1 MKIRNL
7 VLVLLSTVALAAQA
21 AAPDTQ
27 AIEYYNK
34 QLNHYFIT
42 STAVEART
50 IDHGGAGPGWVRTGR
65 TFPAWLD
72 KAAAPADAAGVC
84 RFYSTAANSHFYTAS
99 TQECELLK
107 GQEAAERRSSGT
119 VRGWS
124 YEGIAFQIQVP
135 VNGQCP
141 AGTEP
146 VSRVYNN
153 GFASG
158 EGSNHR
164 FVDDDTLRQ
173 LMVDR
178 SWVFEGVVLC
188 AVVEPAGT
196 GTTLAA
202 TATDF
207 SALVGTWSGSARW
220 KSEVGASET
229 RSTSPLEL
237 VIAADGA
244 VSGSGNGCAFA
255 GQVQSGDGFR
265 SLYTGTISATG
276 CANAAFNGAYNRF
289 RLERYDHG
297 TLRAQLNRED
307 GTTEARIEALL
318 SNPAPAPA
326 PVGTTPAAAGIA
338 GDWTGT
344 VGWLALRR
352 EGSTQTVL
360 VMSNKPL
367 SLVISDA
374 GTVDGTGFGCAF
386 TGTLT
391 AGATPGVFGGSLTAT
406 GCTEAAFN
414 GTYVDVE
421 VKRDDGKLEVEFQKE
436 TEAAGVT
443 TEASVEGRLTR
454 AGSTSTSTP
463 PPIPGSYKGSFQAH
477 IQIRDRSGTTPSTT
491 NSMVTDMV
499 ELTIAEDGAVT
510 GQGFGCLLD
519 GTLAPRNLPERIH
532 TGPVVASGC
541 TDAAMNGTYDTR
553 AHTEGNGTLQVE
565 MELET
570 EAAGIKTSVKIHG
583 VAPRVAP

>member
-7 VLVLLSTVALAAQA
+7 VLVLLAAAGAVAQA
-21 AAPDTQ
+21 AAPDTR

-42 STAVEART
+42 STAVEARI

-99 TQECELLK
+99 TEECDLLK
-107 GQEAAERRSSGT
+107 GQEAAERRSSGK

-124 YEGIAFQIQVP
+124 YEGIAFLIQAP

-141 AGTEP
+141 AGTQP

-188 AVVEPAGT
+188 TAVEPAGT
-196 GTTLAA
+196 GATP

-207 SALVGTWSGSARW
+207 SALVGAWSGTARW
-220 KSEVGASET
+220 KSEVGSSET
-229 RSTSPLEL
+229 RSTAPLEL
-237 VIAADGA
+237 VIAGDGA
-244 VSGSGNGCAFA
+244 VSGSGDGCAFA
-255 GQVQSGDGFR
+255 GQVLSGNAFR
-265 SLYTGTISATG
+265 SLFTGTISATG
-276 CANAAFNGAYNRF
+276 CANAAFNGTYNRF

-297 TLRAQLNRED
+297 TLAVQMNRED
-307 GTTEARIEALL
+307 GATEAKIEALL
-318 SNPAPAPA
+318 SDPAPPPA

-352 EGSTQTVL
+352 EGGTQTVL
-360 VMSNKPL
+360 VMSNRPL
-367 SLVISDA
+367 SLTISDA
-374 GTVDGTGFGCAF
+374 GAVEGAGFECAF
-386 TGTLT
+386 TGALT

-406 GCTEAAFN
+406 GCAEAAFD

-421 VKRDDGKLEVEFQKE
+421 MKRDDGKLEVEFEKE
-436 TEAAGVT
+436 TEAGGVT
-443 TEASVEGRLTR
+443 TEASVEGRLRR
-454 AGSTSTSTP
+454 AGSTPTSTP

-477 IQIRDRSGTTPSTT
+477 IQIRDRSGATQSTT
-491 NSMVTDMV
+491 NAMVTDLV
-499 ELTIAEDGAVT
+499 ELTIAADGTVT
-510 GQGFGCLLD
+510 GQGFGCLLG

-541 TDAAMNGTYDTR
+541 ADAAMNGTYDTQ
-553 AHTEGNGTLQVE
+553 AHTEGNGTLQVQ
-565 MELET
+565 MELEK
-570 EAAGIKTSVKIHG
+570 EAAGIRTKVKIHG